1 MNFAVDTVTAVDEA
15 HRSYD
20 PSCFDSL
27 AAIEERHFWF
37 KARSH
42 VISTLAR
49 QITADLAPGYRVLEV
64 GCGTGYV
71 LGGLKRA
78 CPKGC
83 VIGMDVH
90 TEGFRYARQRSSCSL
105 LQADVRTAPFTST
118 FDLIGVFDV
127 LEHLNE
133 DLAVLHQLHALLK
146 PGGKLLVTVP
156 AHPNLWSYFDEYSH
170 HCRRYTLTDLRDKLG
185 AAGYRPEYMTEYMAA
200 IFGLVFMG
208 RKFASLRTTGKTS
221 VQQLAAYDLKVVPVI
236 NDLLAWAL
244 SHEARWVA
252 RRRQIPFG
260 ASLVAIAAK

>member
-1 MNFAVDTVTAVDEA
+1 MNFAVDTVTAADEA

-20 PSCFDSL
+20 PACFDSL

-37 KARSH
+37 KARSR

-49 QITADLAPGYRVLEV
+49 QMTADLAPGYRVLEV

-71 LGGLKRA
+71 LGGLEKA
-78 CPKGC
+78 CPRGC

-90 TEGFRYARQRSSCSL
+90 TEGFRHARRRSSCSL
-105 LQADVRTAPFTST
+105 LQADVRTAPFTSA
-118 FDLIGVFDV
+118 FDMIGVFDV
-127 LEHLNE
+127 LEHLPD
-133 DLAVLHQLHALLK
+133 DLTVLHQLHALLK

-156 AHPNLWSYFDEYSH
+156 AHPSMWSYFDEYSH
-170 HCRRYTLTDLRDKLG
+170 HCRRYTLTDLKDKFR
-185 AAGYRPEYMTEYMAA
+185 AVGYRTEYITEYMAA

-208 RKFASLRTTGKTS
+208 RKVARLSTSDKTS
-221 VQQLAAYDLKVVPVI
+221 VQKLAAYDLKIVPVI

-260 ASLVAIAAK
+260 ASLVVIAAK